1 MVELEIGGVC
11 PKCRHL
17 VPTRSRVY
25 PKTGEFAQK
34 TGNGW
39 ERKKMSKTLTFNQR
53 WLRATMNLFAP
64 PGVGIIVSGLAAIL
78 LEAPRAVCIVCVVIA
93 VICLGMSAALG
104 YDRAK
109 ENK

>member
-1 MVELEIGGVC
+1 
-11 PKCRHL
+11 
-17 VPTRSRVY
+17 
-25 PKTGEFAQK
+25 
-34 TGNGW
+34 
-39 ERKKMSKTLTFNQR
+39 MSKQLTFNQR